1 MRTTRF
7 QVRSVMLAVVAVTL
21 LSGPVLA
28 DKRPFEQFLP
38 ADVLAYVTLDGIPAA
53 EAAING
59 LPMAT
64 LQDEPLFKKAREDA
78 WKKIEKEF
86 ADSDAF
92 KDSGLKV
99 KDLVDH
105 LSQGQVAAVLF
116 SWDLKAFSKVIDKDG
131 GLGLEE
137 MVPDASIPMQGDEP
151 GMEEPAGERP
161 RREKPKTPVKM
172 APAMPDLALLADVTG
187 RRTKVQAYIDRI
199 RKDPEL
205 LEEAVIGR
213 YTYRG
218 VTVHTVIP
226 KEGAASVS
234 QDWTGT
240 VVTYAFPSDDL
251 FVLSMGK
258 KAMERVIA
266 GYQNPPVAS
275 LARHPRFRYVT
286 KQIGP
291 KRLATVYV
299 DAEWLTAGLM
309 EMADDEKDPKTAKT
323 AKAVLADLGVDAIK
337 ALGAGVRVHRQ
348 GLLCSLVVF
357 VPEMPDKG
365 LWKLLVAALG
375 DFASA
380 RLMPSNAF
388 YFAAQNIDGLA
399 IWRLVMDML
408 AKHAPETFN
417 TFTKQK
423 TMIEQTMQMNLEQD
437 VIAVLGGEI
446 GTAVAPPP
454 PAVPL
459 PPADPNEPFD
469 FQRMAA
475 EAAQAVPDQLSY
487 VALKDAKKFEA
498 MLEKMLAMGPQAG
511 MTPDAPPAMPEMPI
525 PKFAVEEFR
534 GFKLHMMDA
543 PMAQMKVVLCVT
555 PNALLYTMGRG
566 AVSKIKAALRD
577 LDGHESLATNPAF
590 TRPLGLL
597 PKEGRVAIAYVDL
610 VRLME
615 FFGEQFAEAFDGF
628 EGPELGLG
636 EDEGVEDDEGNED
649 DDGDEEE
656 GEKFRKYLVVLKKYL
671 HPALGVWLKQ
681 RDGLA
686 VQVYIH

>member
-1 MRTTRF
+1 VHTTRF

-21 LSGPVLA
+21 LSGQVLA
-28 DKRPFEQFLP
+28 EKRPFEQFLP
-38 ADVLAYVTLDGIPAA
+38 ADVLAYVTLDSIPAA
-53 EAAING
+53 EAAIKG

-64 LQDEPLFKKAREDA
+64 LEDEPLFKKAREDA
-78 WKKIEKEF
+78 WKKFEQEF
-86 ADSDAF
+86 ADSEAF

-105 LSQGQVAAVLF
+105 FSQGQVAAVLF
-116 SWDLKAFSKVIDKDG
+116 AWDLKAFSKVVEKDG
-131 GLGLEE
+131 GLGIEDL
-137 MVPDASIPMQGDEP
+137 VPDVPGLMRGGEP
-151 GMEEPAGERP
+151 GMEEPAWEGP
-161 RREKPKTPVKM
+161 RREKPKKPVKM

-218 VTVHTVIP
+218 VTVHTLGQ
-226 KEGAASVS
+226 KEEADEDEE
-234 QDWTGT
+234 DWTGM
-240 VVTYAFPSDDL
+240 VIAYAFPSDDL
-251 FVLSMGK
+251 FVLSLGK

-266 GYQNPPVAS
+266 GYQNPPTAS
-275 LARHPRFRYVT
+275 LARNPRFRYVT
-286 KQIGP
+286 RQIGP
-291 KRLATVYV
+291 KRLATFYV
-299 DAEWLTAGLM
+299 DVERLTAGLM
-309 EMADDEKDPKTAKT
+309 EMADDEKGRKTAKT

-365 LWKLLVAALG
+365 LWKLLVPARG

-380 RLMPSNAF
+380 RLVPSNAF
-388 YFAAQNIDGLA
+388 YFAAQNMDGLA

-437 VIAVLGGEI
+437 VIAVLGREMG
-446 GTAVAPPP
+446 GAMAAPPP
-454 PAVPL
+454 AAPL
-459 PPADPNEPFD
+459 PPADPNDPFD

-475 EAAQAVPDQLSY
+475 EAAQAIPDQIGY

-498 MLEKMLAMGPQAG
+498 LLEKMLAMGPQAG
-511 MTPDAPPAMPEMPI
+511 MAPDAPPAMPGMPI
-525 PKFAVEEFR
+525 PKFAVEEFL
-534 GFKLHMMDA
+534 GFKLHIMDV
-543 PMAQMKVVLCVT
+543 PMGQMKVVLCVT

-566 AVSKIKAALRD
+566 AVSKIKATLRD
-577 LDGHESLATNPAF
+577 LDGRKSLATNPAF

-597 PKEGRVAIAYVDL
+597 PKEGRVGIAYFDL

-615 FFGEQFAEAFDGF
+615 FFGEQFAEVF
-628 EGPELGLG
+628 EEFELELG
-636 EDEGVEDDEGNED
+636 EDEDVGEDEGDQDDEDED
-649 DDGDEEE
+649 E
-656 GEKFRKYLVVLKKYL
+656 GEEFKQYLAVLKKYL
-671 HPALGVWLKQ
+671 HPVVGVMLKQ